1 MQVITVSVAAI
12 DAALAAALAA
22 AAAAAA
28 APTVAGPRWSLDLQL
43 RGCWV

>member
-28 APTVAGPRWSLDLQL
+28 APTAAGPRWSLDLQL
-43 RGCWV
+43 RG